1 MPKIGLISNP
11 QSQRNRRGLDEI
23 TTAIAGVPDVIH
35 IATDGRELLDEALQE
50 LARQEVGVLL
60 ISGGDGT
67 VQTVLT
73 RLFEGAAFEP
83 IPYLAIL
90 PRGTANTTAADL
102 GLRGR
107 PAAALARLIAARRDG
122 TLAEHVVERPILR
135 VEKLLG
141 SGPQRG
147 MMFGAGAIT
156 DAIEFC
162 CREIYARG
170 LKGKLGMSVA
180 LAGLLLGAVVGR
192 RSNGVLRNHVIGV
205 ALDGGPENRADRLL
219 VLATTLD
226 RLMLWSR
233 PFWNYD
239 DRPLRYTGIAY
250 PPEHLVRS
258 APKVLYGWRRWT
270 LPPEVY
276 HSQGAWRIAV
286 RIDAPFT
293 VDGEMFQPVPAQP
306 LVITAADRARFVRL

>member
-1 MPKIGLISNP
+1 MPKIGLISNR
-11 QSQRNRRGLDEI
+11 QSRRNRRGLDEI
-23 TTAIAGVPDVIH
+23 ATAVAGVSEVIH
-35 IATDGRELLDEALQE
+35 IETDAREVLDEALRE
-50 LARQEVGVLL
+50 LARREVSVLL

-73 RLFEGAAFEP
+73 RLFEGTSFEHP
-83 IPYLAIL
+83 PYLAIL
-90 PRGTANTTAADL
+90 PRGTANTTAAGL

-107 PAAALARLIAARRDG
+107 AASALARLIAASRDG
-122 TLAEHVVERPILR
+122 SLAEHVIERPILR
-135 VEKLLG
+135 VENVG
-141 SGPQRG
+141 SDTPQRG

-170 LKGKLGMSVA
+170 LKGKAGMSVA
-180 LAGLLLGAVVGR
+180 LGGLLLSALLGR
-192 RSNGVLRNHVIGV
+192 EGNGVLRSHDIGV
-205 ALDGGPENRADRLL
+205 ALDGDRENRADRLL

-233 PFWNYD
+233 PFWNYE
-239 DRPLRYTGIAY
+239 DRPIRYTGIAF

-258 APKVLYGWRRWT
+258 APKVLYGWRRQT
-270 LPPEVY
+270 LPAEVY

-286 RIDAPFT
+286 RVDAPFT
-293 VDGEMFQPVPAQP
+293 IDGEIFQPLPKQP
-306 LVITAADRARFVRL
+306 VAITAADRARFVRL

>member
-23 TTAIAGVPDVIH
+23 AALIAGVPEVIH
-35 IATDGRELLDEALQE
+35 IATDGREALDEVLLE
-50 LARQEVGVLL
+50 LARQEIDVLL

-73 RLFEGAAFEP
+73 RLFEGTSFERMP
-83 IPYLAIL
+83 HLAIL
-90 PRGTANTTAADL
+90 PRGMANTTAADV
-102 GLRGR
+102 GLRGKA
-107 PAAALARLIAARRDG
+107 AAALARLIAASRDD
-122 TLAEHVVERPILR
+122 TLAEHVVERRVLR
-135 VEKLLG
+135 IENLQG
-141 SGPQRG
+141 GIPQRG

-156 DAIEFC
+156 DIIEFC

-170 LKGKLGMSVA
+170 LKGKFGMSVA

-192 RSNGVLRNHVIGV
+192 HGNGVLRSHVMGV
-205 ALDGGPENRADRLL
+205 ALDQGREDRADRLL

-233 PFWNYD
+233 PFWNCD
-239 DRPLRYTGIAY
+239 DRPIRYTGIAY

-258 APKVLYGWRRWT
+258 APKVLYGWRRQT

-276 HSQGAWRIAV
+276 HSQGAWRVAV

-293 VDGEMFQPVPAQP
+293 VDGEMFQPLPEQP
-306 LVITAADRARFVRL
+306 VVITAADRARFVRL